1 MGDEVAL
8 LPVDKYK
15 SFLQGASV
23 IVGVC
28 KQASWKYLEKQIW
41 KIFAISEG
49 KWKEWSWF
57 FACR

>member
-23 IVGVC
+23 TVGVC
-28 KQASWKYLEKQIW
+28 KQASPKYLEKEI
-41 KIFAISEG
+41 
-49 KWKEWSWF
+49 
-57 FACR
+57 